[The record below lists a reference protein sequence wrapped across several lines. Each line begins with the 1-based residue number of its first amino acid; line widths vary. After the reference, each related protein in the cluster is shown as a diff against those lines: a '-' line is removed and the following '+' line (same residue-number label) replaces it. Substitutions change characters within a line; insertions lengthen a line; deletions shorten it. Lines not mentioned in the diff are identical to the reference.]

1 MKKAPYDNGRKRHTI
16 IKTLGITILM
26 RLILTIFAGAGSFA
40 DVSNSGSNNH
50 NDLNKI
56 WKWHKNPGH
65 GNWN

>member
-26 RLILTIFAGAGSFA
+26 LLILTIFAGAGSFA

-56 WKWHKNPGH
+56 
-65 GNWN
+65 